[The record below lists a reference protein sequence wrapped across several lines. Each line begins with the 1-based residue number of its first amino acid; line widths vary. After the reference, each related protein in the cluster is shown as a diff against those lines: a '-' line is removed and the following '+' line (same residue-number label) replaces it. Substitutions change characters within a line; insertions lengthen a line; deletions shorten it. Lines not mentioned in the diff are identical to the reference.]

1 MLRLFIALALTSL
14 VSLNVNSQEKESK
27 VKFTFGGRFDA
38 YATYDSHQI
47 IHNTTMEYIAPAAP
61 EFNEFGEDISRRPE
75 FIGSVASSVLNASAA
90 MENILGANAKVFVE
104 IDFLGSGSAPLGVPR
119 LRHGFVSLDWGK
131 NKFLIGQTNA
141 LQGFDVAAP
150 TVNYAAGNP
159 YMIICRPFQARYT
172 RETGEYSKLDLALT
186 LYSGINGN
194 AQTQGLL
201 PDFHARYMFGNP
213 EGFSAGI
220 TAGITP
226 LKPRTL
232 TEQNR
237 LASEYLMSWDV
248 AAYAR
253 YRFSGHS
260 LLFYTIGG
268 ANLTHL
274 NLMGGYAPLYE
285 DVTAGIDDYGYGATE
300 MISLLLDYDTPRW
313 KGWGAGLFLGYMKN
327 LGSCDELYLDEL
339 YQRYV
344 PNLEAHWR
352 IQPRVTYKYKSLLF
366 GLEYSYSESSW
377 ANDMDLNYRPVG
389 ELSTSKNNRVVF
401 LTRFTF

>member
-1 MLRLFIALALTSL
+1 MLRLFIALAFGSL
-14 VSLNVNSQEKESK
+14 ACFSANAQEKESK

-47 IHNTTMEYIAPAAP
+47 IHNTTLEYIAPAAP
-61 EFNEFGEDISRRPE
+61 EFNDFGEDISKRPE
-75 FIGSVASSVLNASAA
+75 FIGSVASSVLNASAT
-90 MENILGANAKVFVE
+90 MDDILSAKAKVFVE
-104 IDFLGSGSAPLGVPR
+104 IDFLGSGSAPIGVPR
-119 LRHGFVSLDWGK
+119 LRHGFLSLDWGK
-131 NKFLIGQTNA
+131 DKFLIGQTNA

-172 RETGEYSKLDLALT
+172 RGLGEFSKLDLALT
-186 LYSGINGN
+186 LYSGINGL
-194 AQTQGLL
+194 AQTQGLI

-213 EGFSAGI
+213 ESFSAGI
-220 TAGITP
+220 TAGVTP
-226 LKPRTL
+226 MKPRTL
-232 TEQNR
+232 TEQER
-237 LASEYLMSWDV
+237 LSSEYILGWDF

-253 YRFSGHS
+253 YRFLGHS

-274 NLMGGYAPLYE
+274 NLMGGFAPLYN
-285 DVTAGIDDYGYGATE
+285 DVNSAIDDYGYGSTQ
-300 MISLLLDYDTPRW
+300 MISLLLDYDTPRL

-327 LGSCDELYLDEL
+327 LGSSDELYLDEL

-352 IQPRVTYKYKSLLF
+352 VQPRVTYKYKSLLF

-377 ANDMDLNYRPVG
+377 AEQMDLNYRPVG